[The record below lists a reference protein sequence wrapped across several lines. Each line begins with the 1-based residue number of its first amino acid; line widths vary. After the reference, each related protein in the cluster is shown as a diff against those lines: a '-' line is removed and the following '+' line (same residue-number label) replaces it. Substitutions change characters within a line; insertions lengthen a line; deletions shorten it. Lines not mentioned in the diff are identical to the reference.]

1 VPVRALT
8 LGLLLSAL
16 AALGPAGLAGA
27 TVSTELGAAS
37 AAKTKPVTISVVSV
51 VKSSRARNKSPKVVT
66 AGDNVT
72 FVDVLF
78 NTAPKFGKGANEQ
91 VGSDS
96 GVLTFTS
103 PHSARMQGVATLPD
117 GTISFNGRVTVL
129 PNKELI
135 VPIVGGTGTYA
146 NATGTLLVGTGSKRA
161 LNTYALFL
169 PASVGP
175 IA

>member
-1 VPVRALT
+1 VRARVLA

-16 AALGPAGLAGA
+16 VALGPAGVAGA
-27 TVSTELGAAS
+27 TPSKQLTPAS
-37 AAKTKPVTISVVSV
+37 AAKSKPVTISVMSV
-51 VKSSRARNKSPKVVT
+51 VRTQRAHAKSPKIVT
-66 AGDNVT
+66 AGDNVK

-78 NTAPKFGKGANEQ
+78 NATPQFGKGANEQ

-96 GVLTFTS
+96 GTLTFTGA
-103 PHSARMQGVATLPD
+103 HTAVMEGMATLPD
-117 GTISFNGRVTVL
+117 GTISFNGAVTVL
-129 PNKELI
+129 PNKSLVI
-135 VPIVGGTGTYA
+135 PIVGGTGTYA

-169 PASVGP
+169 PLGVGP